1 MLLTL
6 ETIGNWNPQLFRELK
21 GRFNFRNVTI
31 AASISI
37 LCQSLLV
44 AIISAPSYTDS
55 WEMNSQKW
63 FNIFQSLNWIL
74 PIILVLGGAYM
85 LIGDMAKEERRG
97 TLNFIRLT
105 PQSSQSVLIGKIL
118 GVPVLLYFAIA
129 LALPLHLWAATSA
142 SVAFGFVLTIYLM
155 VGAICSCLY
164 SGVLLSTLLGT
175 SQPWAGAILSLL
187 LAYPLLLLLNF
198 FIAVVTEDRD
208 VLGDINLPLQWYY
221 LPVGSNLGIA
231 CLFYL
236 LSICLGTC
244 WIWQLLNR
252 RFRNPNATTIS
263 KSQSYLLVTCVN
275 LWILGFGVMPTEF
288 SLINDI
294 QYNTFLIFLFFF
306 LFFLLPC
313 YFLILIAA
321 LLPHRQ
327 ALQDWARYRGERKN
341 EKKGRK
347 TIFSAFPVAVQDLI
361 LGEKSP
367 ALVAIAIN
375 IAITAAIWI
384 PWVLLLPEQNNS
396 LFNTWEQYSKNQV
409 ILTFFLT
416 ANLILICAAI
426 AQLTL
431 LMKTR
436 KPEIW
441 AATAVSAVII
451 LPLVTMAALGFTFE
465 NNPNW
470 FLISPL
476 AAIAIQKASTTAI
489 FLTILGQWSVLAL
502 LSLQLTRQLRKIG
515 ESNSKSL
522 LAVRPSL
529 PASSN

>member
-21 GRFNFRNVTI
+21 GRFNFRKVTI

-37 LCQSLLV
+37 LGQSLLV

-55 WEMNSQKW
+55 WEINSQKC

-105 PQSSQSVLIGKIL
+105 PQPSQSVLIGKIL

-129 LALPLHLWAATSA
+129 LALPLHL
-142 SVAFGFVLTIYLM
+142 
-155 VGAICSCLY
+155 
-164 SGVLLSTLLGT
+164 
-175 SQPWAGAILSLL
+175 
-187 LAYPLLLLLNF
+187 
-198 FIAVVTEDRD
+198 
-208 VLGDINLPLQWYY
+208 
-221 LPVGSNLGIA
+221 
-231 CLFYL
+231 
-236 LSICLGTC
+236 
-244 WIWQLLNR
+244 
-252 RFRNPNATTIS
+252 
-263 KSQSYLLVTCVN
+263 
-275 LWILGFGVMPTEF
+275 
-288 SLINDI
+288 
-294 QYNTFLIFLFFF
+294 
-306 LFFLLPC
+306 
-313 YFLILIAA
+313 
-321 LLPHRQ
+321 
-327 ALQDWARYRGERKN
+327 RKK

-347 TIFSAFPVAVQDLI
+347 TIFSAFPFGLRDLI
-361 LGEKSP
+361 LGEKSH

-396 LFNTWEQYSKNQV
+396 LFNIWAKYSKNQV
-409 ILTFFLT
+409 ILTLFLT

-426 AQLTL
+426 AQLIL

-451 LPLVTMAALGFTFE
+451 LPLVTMAALGFTFDQ
-465 NNPNW
+465 NPDW
-470 FLISPL
+470 FLISVF
-476 AAIAIQKASTTAI
+476 AAIAIPKTSTTAI

>member
-44 AIISAPSYTDS
+44 AIISAPSYTDTDS
-55 WEMNSQKW
+55 WEINSQEW

-105 PQSSQSVLIGKIL
+105 PQPSQSVLIGKIL

-129 LALPLHLWAATSA
+129 LALPLHLWTATSA
-142 SVAFGFVLTIYLM
+142 GVAFGFVLTIYLM
-155 VGAICSCLY
+155 VGAICSFFY
-164 SGVLLSTLLGT
+164 SGVLLSTLLGA

-198 FIAVVTEDRD
+198 FIAVLTENRD
-208 VLGDINLPLQWYY
+208 VLGDINLPLNWYY

-275 LWILGFGVMPTEF
+275 LWMLGFGVIQTD
-288 SLINDI
+288 SYLIEGI
-294 QYNTFLIFLFFF
+294 KYIFLFF

-341 EKKGRK
+341 EKKGIK

-384 PWVLLLPEQNNS
+384 PWMLLLPEQNNS

-465 NNPNW
+465 KNPDW

>member
-6 ETIGNWNPQLFRELK
+6 ETIGNWNPQLFREIK

-37 LCQSLLV
+37 LGQSLLV

-55 WEMNSQKW
+55 WEINSQEW

-74 PIILVLGGAYM
+74 PIILILGGAYM
-85 LIGDMAKEERRG
+85 LIGDMAKEERRS

-105 PQSSQSVLIGKIL
+105 PQPSQSVLIGKIL

-129 LALPLHLWAATSA
+129 LALPLHLWTATSA
-142 SVAFGFVLTIYLM
+142 GVAFGFVLTIYLM
-155 VGAICSCLY
+155 VGAICSFFY
-164 SGVLLSTLLGT
+164 SGVLLSTLLGA

-198 FIAVVTEDRD
+198 FIAVVTENRD
-208 VLGDINLPLQWYY
+208 VLGDINLPLNWYY

-275 LWILGFGVMPTEF
+275 LWILGFGVMQTDSSIIEG
-288 SLINDI
+288 IK
-294 QYNTFLIFLFFF
+294 YIFLFS

-327 ALQDWARYRGERKN
+327 ALQDWARYYGERKN

-347 TIFSAFPVAVQDLI
+347 TIFSAFPVALQDLI

-375 IAITAAIWI
+375 LAITAAIWI
-384 PWVLLLPEQNNS
+384 PWMLLLPEQNNS

-409 ILTFFLT
+409 ILTLFLT

-465 NNPNW
+465 KNPDW
-470 FLISPL
+470 FLISPF

-529 PASSN
+529 PGRSN

>member
-6 ETIGNWNPQLFRELK
+6 ETIGNWNPQLFREIK
-21 GRFNFRNVTI
+21 GRFNFRKVTI

-37 LCQSLLV
+37 LGQSLLV

-55 WEMNSQKW
+55 WEINSQKC

-105 PQSSQSVLIGKIL
+105 PQPSQSVLIGKIL

-129 LALPLHLWAATSA
+129 LALPLHLWTATRA
-142 SVAFGFVLTIYLM
+142 GVAFGFVLTIYLM
-155 VGAICSCLY
+155 VGAICSFFY
-164 SGVLLSTLLGT
+164 SGVVLSTLLGV

-187 LAYPLLLLLNF
+187 LAYPLLLLNF
-198 FIAVVTEDRD
+198 FIAVVTADRD
-208 VLGDINLPLQWYY
+208 VLGDINLPLKWYY

-236 LSICLGTC
+236 LSICLGTY

-275 LWILGFGVMPTEF
+275 LWILGFGVMLPDL

-294 QYNTFLIFLFFF
+294 LYNIFLCFLLFF
-306 LFFLLPC
+306 LFFLLPV

-347 TIFSAFPVAVQDLI
+347 TIFSAFPFGLRDLI

-396 LFNTWEQYSKNQV
+396 LFNIWAKYSKNQV
-409 ILTFFLT
+409 ILTLFLT

-426 AQLTL
+426 AQLIL

-451 LPLVTMAALGFTFE
+451 LPLVTMAALGFTFDQ
-465 NNPNW
+465 NPDW
-470 FLISPL
+470 FLISVF

-522 LAVRPSL
+522 LAVQVIH
-529 PASSN
+529 N